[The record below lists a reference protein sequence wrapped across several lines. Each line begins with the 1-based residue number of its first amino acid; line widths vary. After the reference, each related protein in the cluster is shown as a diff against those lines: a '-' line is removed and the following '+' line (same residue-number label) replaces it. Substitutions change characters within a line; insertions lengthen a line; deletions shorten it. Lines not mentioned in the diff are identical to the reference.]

1 MTDYSEGPDG
11 TPERTA
17 ILDRAR
23 ALLCGGRVYD
33 DLPEAEQV
41 PRDTTGE
48 ILPYIVI
55 TFSSPVPLNDSRLMA
70 FGELNQGYMMG
81 VQVDCWGPTRSIAGS
96 TAGAARRVLLGFVP
110 NEACDEIRTTGGAQ
124 FSMRAQGALP
134 SRAMEQI
141 RMLVPMNLSI
151 PG

>member
-1 MTDYSEGPDG
+1 MTDYLEGPDG
-11 TPERTA
+11 TPERAA
-17 ILDRAR
+17 IIERAKV
-23 ALLCGGRVYD
+23 LCGGRVYP
-33 DLPEAEQV
+33 DLPEASEL
-41 PRDTTGE
+41 PRDDSGE

-55 TFSSPVPLNDSRLMA
+55 TFSSPVPLNDGRLMA

-81 VQVDCWGPTRSIAGS
+81 VQVDCWGATRDIAGA

-110 NEACDEIRTTGGAQ
+110 NDSCDEIRTTGGAQ
-124 FSMRAQGALP
+124 FSMRASGALP

-151 PG
+151 PE